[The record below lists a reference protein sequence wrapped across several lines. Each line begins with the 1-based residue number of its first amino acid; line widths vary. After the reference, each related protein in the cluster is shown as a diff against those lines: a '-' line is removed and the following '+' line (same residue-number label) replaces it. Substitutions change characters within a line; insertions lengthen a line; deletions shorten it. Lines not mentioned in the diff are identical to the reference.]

1 MTYGIANPVT
11 VLGRTQICVWLNQ
24 LMESQ
29 HSLLNDE
36 ICDNTDIN
44 KQKQQQ
50 NLPRQYRY
58 KQTTT
63 TTKPAQINNHCAI
76 RKQSV

>member
-1 MTYGIANPVT
+1 MTYGIGNPVT
-11 VLGRTQICVWLNQ
+11 VLGQTQICVWLNQ

-29 HSLLNDE
+29 PFLLNDG
-36 ICDNTDIN
+36 IWDKTDIN
-44 KQKQQQ
+44 KQQQQQ

-63 TTKPAQINNHCAI
+63 TTKPAQTIQI
-76 RKQSV
+76 

>member
-1 MTYGIANPVT
+1 MTYGIGNPVT
-11 VLGRTQICVWLNQ
+11 VLGQTQICVWLNQ

-29 HSLLNDE
+29 PFLLNDG
-36 ICDNTDIN
+36 IWDNTDIN
-44 KQKQQQ
+44 KQQQQQ

-63 TTKPAQINNHCAI
+63 TNPAQINNHCAI
-76 RKQSV
+76 RKQSI